1 MSVAIHA
8 SAVDARRRVGETIA
22 AAELERRATD
32 VRDRV
37 AATIRP
43 PAERGRRSLAERGRS
58 FAARRPNLA
67 RPTVL
72 RRPEKTDK
80 EEPGMLTFAR
90 RALGLLFGG
99 LTLTMIVG
107 AIAAISMRG
116 KLVATETTDPEADE
130 IVAVAI
136 FGPLAF
142 RSRARAFRGGTL
154 DCWYGG
160 GALDLREATLD
171 PTGAH
176 LRVRAVFG
184 GGQILVPETWRVTTT
199 ARGLGGM
206 TDGRPTADRPID
218 APELTIDGTLLFGGF
233 AILSEMPAEAASWM
247 DRMEAARA

>member
-1 MSVAIHA
+1 MRVAIQA
-8 SAVDARRRVGETIA
+8 SPADAGRRVSEAIA
-22 AAELERRATD
+22 EAELPRRAAD

-37 AATIRP
+37 AAAIRP
-43 PAERGRRSLAERGRS
+43 LADRGRS
-58 FAARRPNLA
+58 FDSRRPRLSRPAVARRH
-67 RPTVL
+67 
-72 RRPEKTDK
+72 EKTDK
-80 EEPGMLTFAR
+80 EESGMLTFAR
-90 RALGLLFGG
+90 RVLGLLFGG

-116 KLVATETTDPEADE
+116 KLSPTETTDPAADE

-142 RSRARAFRGGTL
+142 RSRAGAFRGGTL

-171 PTGAH
+171 PAGAH

-233 AILSEMPAEAASWM
+233 AILSEMPAEEARWM
-247 DRMEAARA
+247 EKMEAARA

>member
-8 SAVDARRRVGETIA
+8 SPADAGRRVSEAIA
-22 AAELERRATD
+22 EAELPRRAAD

-37 AATIRP
+37 AATIRL
-43 PAERGRRSLAERGRS
+43 LADRGRS
-58 FAARRPNLA
+58 FASRRPQLTRPAVARRH
-67 RPTVL
+67 
-72 RRPEKTDK
+72 EKTDK
-80 EEPGMLTFAR
+80 EESGMLTFAR

-116 KLVATETTDPEADE
+116 KLAPTETTDPAADE

-142 RSRARAFRGGTL
+142 RSRAGAFRGGTL

-171 PTGAH
+171 PAGAH

-233 AILSEMPAEAASWM
+233 AILSEMPAEETRWM
-247 DRMEAARA
+247 EKMEAARA